1 MVEFLKQRRDMV
13 TDTNYLIIPKEKRI
27 QLKTAIQRIKYIPE
41 ETRIEVDHEKQKKRE
56 EEREEQE
63 RTTRH
68 ILQGL
73 QKDWIDNVLVNSKA
87 RREMEE
93 LERKA
98 IKEREDFMNEDKPT
112 REIYQKARFMAM
124 MEGSKTAIEV

>member
-1 MVEFLKQRRDMV
+1 MKSR
-13 TDTNYLIIPKEKRI
+13 
-27 QLKTAIQRIKYIPE
+27 
-41 ETRIEVDHEKQKKRE
+41 KKRE

-63 RTTRH
+63 RTTRR

-73 QKDWIDNVLVNSKA
+73 RKDWIDNVLVNSKA

-112 REIYQKARFMAM
+112 REIYQKA
-124 MEGSKTAIEV
+124 